1 MLEWLGFRC
10 TNCIGGGVLMFKSLQ
25 VRALVYLIVLLGSLA
40 FAIFMIVKRDY
51 ASLAEMQGKEVA
63 KSINASI
70 INTIVQAIAV
80 GTTEAIYKA
89 IDDSNRLPGVQMK
102 FYPGEG
108 DIKLFGLNETFTKD
122 PEVLKYFH
130 NPSTPQEVTVRGSG
144 KERHVRVLQPL
155 VGDKSCV
162 ACHTNN
168 KPGDMIGVMQV
179 KLSLEE
185 PQHNADTFSKK
196 TLIWMMS
203 ISLGIIVLIFFVVQ
217 KDVINPLN
225 NLKNTAQNLASSQE
239 ADLTKKLA
247 IKSQDEVGIASSHI
261 NQFIT
266 KIAEIVKIG
275 KGIVEENNQVGV
287 ALKSSTIT
295 LNEAANREFKSVENL
310 KSINHEV
317 SENLNLAKGNLG
329 STIEYL
335 DQTSVILGAFVDKIQ
350 NSVDM
355 ILVSAQNQQEIAT
368 ESGDLVS
375 HANEIKG
382 VLSIIEEIAN
392 QTNLLALNAAI
403 EAARA
408 GEHGRGFAVVADEV
422 RNLASK
428 TQKSLG
434 EITAMVNM
442 VTQSIE
448 NMGARIQDMA
458 TQSQE
463 VSEKTSLLITDAR
476 NATQNLSATKSKSQE
491 THAQTNVVVA
501 KMEELN
507 QVTLEFLNIFS
518 EVKEV
523 RKQLEAHSLKLVTKN
538 QELESEFMKFK
549 V

>member
-1 MLEWLGFRC
+1 ML
-10 TNCIGGGVLMFKSLQ
+10 SLRA
-25 VRALVYLIVLLGSLA
+25 RALVYMVVLLGVLA
-40 FAIFMIVKRDY
+40 FAIFMTVKRDY
-51 ASLAEMQGKEVA
+51 ASLTEIQGKEVA

-70 INTIVQAIAV
+70 INTIVQAITV

-89 IDDSNRLPGVQMK
+89 IDDSNKLPGVQMK
-102 FYPGEG
+102 FYPGQG
-108 DIKLFGLNETFTKD
+108 DIKLFGLRDTFTQD
-122 PEVLKYFH
+122 PEILRYFN
-130 NPSTPQEVTVRGSG
+130 NPSTPQEVKVREEG
-144 KERHVRVLQPL
+144 KNRYVRVLQPL

-162 ACHTNN
+162 TCHTNN
-168 KPGDMIGVMQV
+168 KPGEMIGVMQV
-179 KLSLEE
+179 KLSLESA
-185 PQHNADTFSKK
+185 QRNADAFSTK
-196 TLIWMMS
+196 TLLWMIG
-203 ISLGIIVLIFFVVQ
+203 ISGGIILLIFFVVQ

-225 NLKNTAQNLASSQE
+225 NLKITAKNLASSQE
-239 ADLTKKLA
+239 ADLTKKLE
-247 IKSQDEVGIASSHI
+247 INSKDEIGTACGFI
-261 NQFIT
+261 NKFIT
-266 KIAEIVKIG
+266 KIADIVKIG
-275 KGIVEENNQVGV
+275 KGIVEENNQVGA
-287 ALKSSTIT
+287 ALKDSTIT
-295 LNEAANREFKSVENL
+295 LNEAADRELKSVENL
-310 KSINHEV
+310 KNINHEV

-329 STIEYL
+329 STIENL
-335 DQTSVILGAFVDKIQ
+335 DQTGVILGAFIDKIQ

-355 ILVSAQNQQEIAT
+355 ILASAQNQQEIAT
-368 ESGDLVS
+368 ESSELVS

-448 NMGARIQDMA
+448 NMGARIQSVA

-463 VSEKTSLLITDAR
+463 VSEQTSLLITDAK
-476 NATQNLSATKSKSQE
+476 NATDNLSATKSRSQE
-491 THAQTNVVVA
+491 TRDRTDVVVA

-507 QVTLEFLNIFS
+507 QVTTEFLNIFK
-518 EVKEV
+518 EVKAV
-523 RKQLEAHSLKLVTKN
+523 RQQLEEHSLKLVTKN
-538 QELESEFMKFK
+538 QELENEFGKFK